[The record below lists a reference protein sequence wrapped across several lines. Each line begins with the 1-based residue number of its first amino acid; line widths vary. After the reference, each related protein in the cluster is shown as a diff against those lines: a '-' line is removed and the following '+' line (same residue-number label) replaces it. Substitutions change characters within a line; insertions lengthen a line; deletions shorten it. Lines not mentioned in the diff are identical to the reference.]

1 MPAVAD
7 GLSDLLEVAT
17 EKVVED
23 FFKGTGYFE
32 PGMPPCVEIGSI
44 VGAVGRGTEV
54 VDEVARGHDGELVVE
69 YEAHE
74 EDGLVVFLARIAV
87 VVAHVKQMRTI
98 TA

>member
-1 MPAVAD
+1 MVYMRRRRA
-7 GLSDLLEVAT
+7 
-17 EKVVED
+17 
-23 FFKGTGYFE
+23 
-32 PGMPPCVEIGSI
+32 GMVLRL
-44 VGAVGRGTEV
+44 A
-54 VDEVARGHDGELVVE
+54 VE

>member
-1 MPAVAD
+1 MEVVALH
-7 GLSDLLEVAT
+7 GVHAAQ
-17 EKVVED
+17 
-23 FFKGTGYFE
+23 TGRDS
-32 PGMPPCVEIGSI
+32 VEIGCI
-44 VGAVGRGTEV
+44 MGAVGRGTEV
-54 VDEVARGHDGELVVE
+54 VDKVVGGHDGELVVE

>member
-1 MPAVAD
+1 MALHGVHAAQTGWD
-7 GLSDLLEVAT
+7 G
-17 EKVVED
+17 
-23 FFKGTGYFE
+23 
-32 PGMPPCVEIGSI
+32 VEIGSI

-54 VDEVARGHDGELVVE
+54 VDKVVGGHDGELVVE
-69 YEAHE
+69 YEAHA